1 MSQSRQKRPL
11 LAALLQLLCLTGG
24 LGYMY
29 LGQWG
34 RGLKLLV
41 LIGVLQAA
49 VAAGSSAG
57 LYLVGMILGPV
68 VFTLQAL
75 SAYDAW
81 RQAQD
86 LDGVPALR
94 WI

>member
-1 MSQSRQKRPL
+1 
-11 LAALLQLLCLTGG
+11 
-24 LGYMY
+24 MY
-29 LGQWG
+29 LGQWR

-41 LIGVLQAA
+41 LIGILQGA

-57 LYLVGMILGPV
+57 IYLVGMILGPV

-81 RQAQD
+81 RLAQD
-86 LDGVPALR
+86 HEGIPALR